1 MKVPALIMAGGKG
14 KRMGLPMEKPL
25 LPFLGKPL
33 VDWVVDAV
41 ATAEKVSEFYVV
53 TSPNTPQTE
62 QHCRA
67 NGWKIL
73 HTKAN
78 GYHNDLKQAAA
89 MADLT
94 GPVLTVPADS
104 PAVTGKFLDKIINQ
118 FEANG
123 KDFFAVF
130 VPIQKREASGLSI
143 DSTDEYQGV
152 WYAVSGVN
160 VVNGSKI
167 QGEGK
172 IETSALIT
180 EETDVLLNI
189 NTLKDLE
196 IAEKIMRNKLFESP
210 PEANHSFPS
219 ETIKVD
225 LVMWTYNSEKTLQ
238 MVLRR
243 IEEVIPRQNIKRKII
258 SDDHSTDETR
268 ETAKGLGWEVYLNKG
283 KGLQDNVENAI
294 SLVSAP
300 FFCSFEHDIILARD
314 WWHKISKHMENSS
327 VAVAQGV
334 RVSTNPTFRK
344 LDSYSNSRND
354 IPHETLDNNIARTAM
369 ARKFGYNEVGTP
381 PKLAAEGLR
390 WVVDRTAVSDH
401 IRNSAWKN
409 IKHDFRMQSK
419 FPASSKQRLACL
431 RILLTSPLRSAY
443 LAYKTSCPIVLILYP
458 IDRLM
463 IFVATFK
470 RI

>member
-62 QHCRA
+62 QRCQTM
-67 NGWKIL
+67 GWKVL

-104 PAVTGKFLDKIINQ
+104 PAVTGKFLDKIISQ
-118 FEANG
+118 FESSG
-123 KDFFAVF
+123 KDFYAVF

-172 IETSALIT
+172 IETGALIT
-180 EETDVLLNI
+180 EEIDVLLNI

-196 IAEKIMRNKLFESP
+196 IAERIMKN
-210 PEANHSFPS
+210 
-219 ETIKVD
+219 
-225 LVMWTYNSEKTLQ
+225 
-238 MVLRR
+238 
-243 IEEVIPRQNIKRKII
+243 KII
-258 SDDHSTDETR
+258 
-268 ETAKGLGWEVYLNKG
+268 
-283 KGLQDNVENAI
+283 
-294 SLVSAP
+294 
-300 FFCSFEHDIILARD
+300 
-314 WWHKISKHMENSS
+314 
-327 VAVAQGV
+327 
-334 RVSTNPTFRK
+334 
-344 LDSYSNSRND
+344 
-354 IPHETLDNNIARTAM
+354 
-369 ARKFGYNEVGTP
+369 
-381 PKLAAEGLR
+381 
-390 WVVDRTAVSDH
+390 
-401 IRNSAWKN
+401 
-409 IKHDFRMQSK
+409 
-419 FPASSKQRLACL
+419 
-431 RILLTSPLRSAY
+431 
-443 LAYKTSCPIVLILYP
+443 
-458 IDRLM
+458 
-463 IFVATFK
+463 
-470 RI
+470 